1 MKSSEF
7 FGPIMF
13 LHQMCGSVY
22 IYIPVTQGS
31 AKAGGGYMTVHVQD
45 YEILPYHLIYTARV

>member
-13 LHQMCGSVY
+13 LHRMFGSVH
-22 IYIPVTQGS
+22 IYVPVTHGS
-31 AKAGGGYMTVHVQD
+31 AKAGGGCMTVHVQD
-45 YEILPYHLIYTARV
+45 YEILPYHLIYC